1 MQVARIYS
9 HPLFI
14 NLMC

>member
-14 NLMC
+14 NLIC